1 MLGFY
6 TRLGEPILRK
16 TAIFMMAVVAC
27 QATANVLVCIL
38 QCNPVPAA
46 WYAVPGKCININAFY
61 LINAALNIT
70 TDLITY
76 TLPIR
81 LIMHLQTP
89 TKQKIALFVMFGL
102 GFV

>member
-1 MLGFY
+1 
-6 TRLGEPILRK
+6 
-16 TAIFMMAVVAC
+16 MAVVAC

-38 QCNPVPAA
+38 QCTPVSAA
-46 WYAVPGKCININAFY
+46 WYVTPGKCININAFY

-81 LIMHLQTP
+81 LIINLQTP
-89 TKQKIALFVMFGL
+89 LKQKIALSIMFGL
-102 GFV
+102 GFM